1 LFVNNLTKPIPLL
14 QAEALERRVKIDHE
28 KIPDI
33 KNNIKILKSGYNG
46 EKEISYQLGQIP
58 QHKYHIFHDLRL
70 PIGEAFFQIDALL
83 LSPTILINLDGK
95 NHSGKI
101 TIEKNQMI
109 QEAFDTR
116 EIYENPISQTN
127 RHKILLKNWIED
139 NQLPPVFMDN
149 LVCFSRSSSEIIIT
163 PGYRE
168 AEKKICKS
176 HDLIRKIEELE
187 MYHKKIWVSEQDIFK
202 LSSLLL
208 RKHTPKREEILKLFQ
223 IPESDII
230 TGVQCPKCLFAPMIY
245 YKHKWICNTCKFIS
259 KDAHIRAIYDYFL
272 LFKPSFSNSEIRNF
286 LNISSPRAVAYL
298 LSFLKLPRVG
308 YTSDTVYHQPPLF
321 P

>member
-1 LFVNNLTKPIPLL
+1 MFDKNLTKPIPLL
-14 QAEALERRVKIDHE
+14 QSEALEGRLKINHE
-28 KIPDI
+28 KMQEI

-46 EKEISYQLGQIP
+46 EKELNYQLGQIP

-70 PIGEAFFQIDALL
+70 PIGETFFQIDVLL
-83 LSPTILINLDGK
+83 LAPTILINLDGK

-116 EIYENPISQTN
+116 EIYENPISQAN
-127 RHKILLKNWIED
+127 RHRILLRNWLED
-139 NQLPPVFMDN
+139 NHLPPIFMDN

-163 PGYRE
+163 PGYSE

-176 HDLIRKIEELE
+176 HDLIKRIEELE
-187 MYHKKIWVSEQDIFK
+187 GQHKKIWVSEQDILKIGNLFLK
-202 LSSLLL
+202 E
-208 RKHTPKREEILKLFQ
+208 HTPKRVDLLKLFQ

-230 TGVQCPKCLFAPMIY
+230 IGVQCPACLFAPMIY
-245 YKHKWICNTCKFIS
+245 NRHKWICSTCQLIS
-259 KDAHIRAIYDYFL
+259 KDAHVRAIYDYFL
-272 LFKPSFSNSEIRNF
+272 IYKPWFTNSEIRLF
-286 LNISSPRAVAYL
+286 LNLPSSRAVTYL
-298 LSFLKLPRVG
+298 LSHLNLTRMG
-308 YTSDTVYHQPPLF
+308 HTSDSVYHQPILF

>member
-1 LFVNNLTKPIPLL
+1 MFVTNLTKPIPLQ
-14 QAEALERRVKIDHE
+14 QAEALEKRLRTDHE
-28 KIPDI
+28 KMPEI

-46 EKEISYQLGQIP
+46 EKEINYQLGQIP

-70 PIGEAFFQIDALL
+70 PIGEAFFQIDVLL

-116 EIYENPISQTN
+116 EIYENPISQIN

-139 NQLPPVFMDN
+139 NHLPPVFMDN
-149 LVCFSRSSSEIIIT
+149 LVCFSRSSSEIVIT

-168 AEKKICKS
+168 AENKICKS
-176 HDLIRKIEELE
+176 HDLIKKIEELE
-187 MYHKKIWVSEQDIFK
+187 MHHKKIWVSEQDILK
-202 LSSLLL
+202 LSSLFL
-208 RKHTPKREEILKLFQ
+208 RNHIPKREEILKVFQ

-230 TGVQCPKCLFAPMIY
+230 TGVQCPECLLAPMIY
-245 YKHKWICNTCKFIS
+245 NKHKWICNTCKCIS

-286 LNISSPRAVAYL
+286 LKISSPRAVTYL
-298 LSFLKLPRVG
+298 LSFLNLPRLG
-308 YTSDTVYHQPPLF
+308 YTSDTVYHQPKLF

>member
-1 LFVNNLTKPIPLL
+1 LFVKNLTKPIPLL
-14 QAEALERRVKIDHE
+14 QAEALERRLRKDHE
-28 KIPDI
+28 KMPEI

-70 PIGEAFFQIDALL
+70 PIGEAFFQIDVLL

-149 LVCFSRSSSEIIIT
+149 LVCFSRSSSEVIIT

-168 AEKKICKS
+168 AENKICKS
-176 HDLIRKIEELE
+176 HDLIRKVEELE
-187 MYHKKIWVSEQDIFK
+187 MSHKKIWVSEQEILK
-202 LSSLLL
+202 ISSLLL
-208 RKHTPKREEILKLFQ
+208 RKHKPKREEILKLFQ

-230 TGVQCPKCLFAPMIY
+230 TGVQCPACFAAPMIY
-245 YKHKWICNTCKFIS
+245 NKHKWICNTCKFIS
-259 KDAHIRAIYDYFL
+259 KDAHIGAISDYFL

-286 LNISSPRAVAYL
+286 LKISSPRAVAYL
-298 LSFLKLPRVG
+298 LSFLNLPRVG
-308 YTSDTVYHQPPLF
+308 YTSDTVYHQPNIF

>member
-1 LFVNNLTKPIPLL
+1 LFVKNLTKPIPLL
-14 QAEALERRVKIDHE
+14 QAEALERRLRKDHE
-28 KIPDI
+28 KLPEI

-58 QHKYHIFHDLRL
+58 QHKYHILHDLRL
-70 PIGEAFFQIDALL
+70 PIGEAIFQIDVIL

-109 QEAFDTR
+109 QEAFNTR

-139 NQLPPVFMDN
+139 NQLPPIFMDN
-149 LVCFSRSSSEIIIT
+149 LVCFSRSSSEIIIA
-163 PGYRE
+163 PGYKE
-168 AEKKICKS
+168 AENKICKS
-176 HDLIRKIEELE
+176 HDLIKKIEELE
-187 MYHKKIWVSEQDIFK
+187 MYNKKICVTEKDILK
-202 LSSLLL
+202 LTSLLL
-208 RKHTPKREEILKLFQ
+208 RKHSPKREEILKLFK

-230 TGVQCPKCLFAPMIY
+230 NGVQCPECLFAPMIY
-245 YKHKWICNTCKFIS
+245 NRHKWICNTCKFTS

-272 LFKPSFSNSEIRNF
+272 IFKPSFSNSEIRNF
-286 LNISSPRAVAYL
+286 LKISSPRVVAYL
-298 LSFLKLPRVG
+298 LSFLNLPRIG
-308 YTSDTVYHQPPLF
+308 HTSDSVYHQPVLF